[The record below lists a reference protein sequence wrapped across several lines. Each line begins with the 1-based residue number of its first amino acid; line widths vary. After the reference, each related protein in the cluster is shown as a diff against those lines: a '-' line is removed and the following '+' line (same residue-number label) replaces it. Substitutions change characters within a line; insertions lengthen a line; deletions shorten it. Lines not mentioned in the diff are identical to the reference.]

1 MPTSTPPVRRQRR
14 RRSSPAVC
22 RTCKETF
29 PSRNALFAHVNKEL
43 HFLRSCITS
52 KSFRP
57 IIASK
62 AQRRKVGTG
71 TAFKDFSYCE
81 VRYQFS
87 STSPDSWGCVDTGSG
102 MSLVDESVLESG
114 ALSSRKSQSPVHV
127 KGIGDEMYLSKES
140 VVLDVFFPDVT
151 NTRLAKITREFH
163 IVQDMD
169 CGLLIGNDIIEPEGM
184 VINLAKKRMQIS
196 ACDNMACQLKVR
208 RIKRTTL
215 NRVVIRC
222 AKETVLKQRGRTE
235 VSIRFP
241 SDKLEQKY
249 YRFTA
254 YPLPDYCYH
263 GFDYSVVM
271 GTHQREF
278 KLNNVSNEDV
288 VIPKDYKLGY
298 IELPDPPQYT
308 PVKPV
313 DVVQCHFRK
322 VAEPKS
328 PRSSTV
334 TNEVATVSTKAT
346 SPRQVTKKTS
356 STLEKAPAAP
366 PKHVRCPPPSLR
378 TSVPLS
384 FSPVRSLRPP
394 LRWSSFFFYRPQLFL
409 NFCFP
414 PPSTTYQGN
423 NHPLGSYLYP
433 PCRRPPR
440 SFPPKP
446 GLQLPPLVKLFT
458 NATNC

>member
-22 RTCKETF
+22 GTCKETF

-57 IIASK
+57 IVASK

-81 VRYQFS
+81 VHYQFS
-87 STSPDSWGCVDTGSG
+87 PTSPDSWGCVDTGSG

-114 ALSSRKSQSPVHV
+114 ALSSRKSQSPVHI
-127 KGIGDEMYLSKES
+127 KGVGDEMYLSKES

-169 CGLLIGNDIIEPEGM
+169 CGLLIGNDIIEPEGI

-208 RIKRTTL
+208 RKQRESSH
-215 NRVVIRC
+215 VVVRC
-222 AKETVLKQRGRTE
+222 AQSTVVRAGAHLIKEQVP
-235 VSIRFP
+235 IRFSQLEKRYYP
-241 SDKLEQKY
+241 FKASSNLPKGCHLFMDRMSGHSTDIIVYNWSDK
-249 YRFTA
+249 
-254 YPLPDYCYH
+254 
-263 GFDYSVVM
+263 
-271 GTHQREF
+271 
-278 KLNNVSNEDV
+278 DV
-288 VIPKDYKLGY
+288 TFPKDFKFGY
-298 IELPDPPQYT
+298 IELPEPPQYT
-308 PVKPV
+308 SVKPM

-322 VAEPKS
+322 VTEPE
-328 PRSSTV
+328 PQRSSTV
-334 TNEVATVSTKAT
+334 TNEVTTASTKAT
-346 SPRQVTKKTS
+346 HSRQVPKKTS
-356 STLEKAPAAP
+356 SLSESAPKMSP
-366 PKHVRCPPPSLR
+366 QSVRCPPPSLR

-384 FSPVRSLRPP
+384 FSPVRSLLPP
-394 LRWSSFFFYRPQLFL
+394 LRRSPFFFSRPQFLFSL
-409 NFCFP
+409 SFP
-414 PPSTTYQGN
+414 PPSTTNQGFN
-423 NHPLGSYLYP
+423 IPLGFYVYLLCRQP
-433 PCRRPPR
+433 PY
-440 SFPPKP
+440 FPPKP

-458 NATNC
+458 FATNC